1 MLAGGPS
8 AFYAA
13 ELARHETDAILIT
26 GYQDEESPG
35 RALLNLAEQS
45 GPRLLRL
52 GDHVVDVRCTFATYS
67 LSAHADR
74 MQMVGL
80 IEALQPRTVVLV
92 HGDIDAKRTLAASLS
107 CNDIVHGEEGV
118 QITRRYPRRTHPLLQ
133 GTASAVSITPE
144 AAAALIGPATGEPL
158 RAAHLAEAWFG
169 KPVDPFLQERFVQQL
184 EQTGLIRR
192 DDHRRALLWPLTQA
206 APASVPSP
214 QELLFA
220 ETLKAENPKGT
231 LLEWCM
237 RRRLDRPTMQE
248 TTDENGWHV
257 IELEMEIEGK
267 RVSSGPH
274 QASVKKVAEQLA
286 AKALLD
292 CLRDQE
298 QTVAAV
304 DISEAQ
310 RLSVAQQNPKGKLL
324 EFCTQH
330 KLPRP
335 VCKAEVV
342 VDGYRCVAT
351 IDLSSSITLQS
362 QPFQA
367 TRAKAAEQAAA
378 ADLYE
383 KLISWN
389 ASRPEA
395 TGATMERPAGLS
407 PVASVHAKPTPP
419 RPDARMQLNQ
429 WRQQRHLVNFGY
441 DLVAHHGPAHQ
452 PVFVMSAWA
461 ELPGGD
467 RRITEQITAG
477 SKKEAQL
484 AAASA
489 LHALLEAD
497 MNFSGLW
504 ENLRN
509 A

>member
-1 MLAGGPS
+1 MVRAVCDVYNQHPRYVSRALWRDISHARHPFFAGPIVPVANPQARQDVLMAGACIIVASSGMLAGGPS

-35 RALLNLAEQS
+35 RALLNLAEQR

-92 HGDIDAKRTLAASLS
+92 HGDTDAKRTLATSLS
-107 CNDIVHGEEGV
+107 YKDIVYGEEGV
-118 QITRRYPRRTHPLLQ
+118 QITRRYPRRTHPLLR
-133 GTASAVSITPE
+133 GTMPAVSITPE
-144 AAAALIGPATGEPL
+144 AAAALIGPATGKPL
-158 RAAHLAEAWFG
+158 RAAQLAEAWFG
-169 KPVDPFLQERFVQQL
+169 KPVAPFLQERFVQQL

-192 DDHRRALLWPLTQA
+192 DDHRRALLWPLTQGA
-206 APASVPSP
+206 TAPMPSP
-214 QELLFA
+214 QELSFA
-220 ETLKAENPKGT
+220 ETLKVENPKGT

-237 RRRLDRPTMQE
+237 RRRLARPTTQE

-257 IELEMEIEGK
+257 IELEMEIEGE
-267 RVSSGPH
+267 RVSSGP
-274 QASVKKVAEQLA
+274 QKAFAKKVAEQLA

-292 CLRDQE
+292 CLRARE

-304 DISEAQ
+304 DVSEAQ

-324 EFCTQH
+324 EFCMQH

-335 VCKAEVV
+335 TYKAEAVV
-342 VDGYRCVAT
+342 EGYRCVAT
-351 IDLSSSITLQS
+351 LALSSGITLQS
-362 QPFQA
+362 QPFQT
-367 TRAKAAEQAAA
+367 TRAKVAEQVAA

-383 KLISWN
+383 KLLSWN

-395 TGATMERPAGLS
+395 TEVAVEHPAGLL
-407 PVASVHAKPTPP
+407 PVVLIHPESTPS

-429 WRQQRHLVNFGY
+429 WRQQR
-441 DLVAHHGPAHQ
+441 
-452 PVFVMSAWA
+452 
-461 ELPGGD
+461 
-467 RRITEQITAG
+467 
-477 SKKEAQL
+477 
-484 AAASA
+484 
-489 LHALLEAD
+489 
-497 MNFSGLW
+497 
-504 ENLRN
+504 
-509 A
+509 